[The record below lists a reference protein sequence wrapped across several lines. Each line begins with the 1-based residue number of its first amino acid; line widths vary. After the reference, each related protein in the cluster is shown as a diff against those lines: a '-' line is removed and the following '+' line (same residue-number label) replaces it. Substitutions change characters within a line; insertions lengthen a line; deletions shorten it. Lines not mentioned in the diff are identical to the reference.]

1 MSNKKEILIG
11 WIKSFISVLPAFALF
26 FSFMTVFA
34 LHTVIAINFLMIIF
48 DLLFV
53 TAIIISENLFK
64 FPRNPRTE
72 TYAVCIDIVLF
83 FLALIIGALHWDAVK
98 LIWQRY
104 FG

>member
-1 MSNKKEILIG
+1 
-11 WIKSFISVLPAFALF
+11 
-26 FSFMTVFA
+26 MTVFA

-98 LIWQRY
+98 LIWQR
-104 FG
+104 FFV

>member
-1 MSNKKEILIG
+1 
-11 WIKSFISVLPAFALF
+11 
-26 FSFMTVFA
+26 
-34 LHTVIAINFLMIIF
+34 MIIF

-72 TYAVCIDIVLF
+72 TYAVCIDIALF

-98 LIWQRY
+98 LIWQR
-104 FG
+104 FFV